1 VHSVAPTIVARVSS
15 STDFSLWVSIGAWQK
30 FVLER
35 NVSFLWPVDL
45 ASRDHSRLVDKN
57 PQTEVCATKWLRAP
71 VRSVLIFMKPLIT
84 AADLERVPQNG
95 ELAITEDT
103 LVTPLARDEAERR
116 GITFRVASAQRPE
129 PSSSAA
135 SGESAPEK
143 SARIVAIGADHGG
156 FELKQQLKGHLRDW
170 GYQVL
175 DLGTDSA
182 EAVDYP
188 DFAEAVG
195 NAVARGDAWL
205 GIVLDGAGIGSSIA
219 ANKVPGVRAALCYDR
234 ATARNSREHNDANV
248 LTLGAKLIAPEAARE
263 IVALW
268 LSTPFAGGRHQRR
281 VDKIR
286 SIEERSAK
294 K

>member
-1 VHSVAPTIVARVSS
+1 
-15 STDFSLWVSIGAWQK
+15 
-30 FVLER
+30 
-35 NVSFLWPVDL
+35 
-45 ASRDHSRLVDKN
+45 
-57 PQTEVCATKWLRAP
+57 
-71 VRSVLIFMKPLIT
+71 MKPLVT
-84 AADLERVPQNG
+84 VADLERVPQNG
-95 ELAITEDT
+95 ELAITDET
-103 LVTPLARDEAERR
+103 LITPLAREEAERR
-116 GITFRVASAQRPE
+116 GITFRIASTGERE

-143 SARIVAIGADHGG
+143 SARVVAIGADHGG
-156 FELKQQLKGHLRDW
+156 FELKQQLKEHLRDW

-182 EAVDYP
+182 QAVDYP

-195 NAVARGDAWL
+195 NAVARREAWL
-205 GIVLDGAGIGSSIA
+205 GIVLDSAGIGSSIA

-286 SIEERSAK
+286 NIEERSAK

>member
-1 VHSVAPTIVARVSS
+1 
-15 STDFSLWVSIGAWQK
+15 
-30 FVLER
+30 
-35 NVSFLWPVDL
+35 
-45 ASRDHSRLVDKN
+45 
-57 PQTEVCATKWLRAP
+57 
-71 VRSVLIFMKPLIT
+71 MKPVVT
-84 AADLERVPQNG
+84 ASDLEKVAQNG
-95 ELAITEDT
+95 EIAITPDT
-103 LVTPLARDEAERR
+103 LITPLAREEAERR
-116 GITFRVASAQRPE
+116 GITFRVVTSQARE
-129 PSSSAA
+129 PSSGAA
-135 SGESAPEK
+135 LKAAPAES

-156 FELKQQLKGHLRDW
+156 FELKEQLKGYLRDW
-170 GYQVL
+170 GYSFL

-182 EAVDYP
+182 AAVDYP

-195 NAVARGDAWL
+195 RTVARGDAWL
-205 GIVLDGAGIGSSIA
+205 GVVLDSAGIGSSIA

-248 LTLGAKLIAPEAARE
+248 LTLGAKLISQEAARE
-263 IVALW
+263 ILAVW

>member
-1 VHSVAPTIVARVSS
+1 
-15 STDFSLWVSIGAWQK
+15 
-30 FVLER
+30 
-35 NVSFLWPVDL
+35 
-45 ASRDHSRLVDKN
+45 
-57 PQTEVCATKWLRAP
+57 
-71 VRSVLIFMKPLIT
+71 MKPLIT

-103 LVTPLARDEAERR
+103 LITLLAREEAERR
-116 GITFRVASAQRPE
+116 GITFRISSASQPE
-129 PSSSAA
+129 LSSSAA
-135 SGESAPEK
+135 SAESSPEK
-143 SARIVAIGADHGG
+143 SDRVVAIGADHGG
-156 FELKQQLKGHLRDW
+156 FELKQQLKEYLRDW

-195 NAVARGDAWL
+195 NAVARGEAWL
-205 GIVLDGAGIGSSIA
+205 GIVLDSAGIGSSIA

-294 K
+294 H

>member
-1 VHSVAPTIVARVSS
+1 
-15 STDFSLWVSIGAWQK
+15 
-30 FVLER
+30 
-35 NVSFLWPVDL
+35 
-45 ASRDHSRLVDKN
+45 
-57 PQTEVCATKWLRAP
+57 
-71 VRSVLIFMKPLIT
+71 MKPLIT

-95 ELAITEDT
+95 ELAVTEDT
-103 LVTPLARDEAERR
+103 LITPLAREEAERR
-116 GITFRVASAQRPE
+116 GITFRMAPARAPG

-135 SGESAPEK
+135 PGESANEI
-143 SARIVAIGADHGG
+143 SARVVAIGADHGG

-170 GYQVL
+170 GYQVV
-175 DLGTDSA
+175 DLGTDGA
-182 EAVDYP
+182 ESVDYP

-195 NAVARGDAWL
+195 NAVARGEAWL
-205 GIVLDGAGIGSSIA
+205 GIALDSAGIGSSIA

>member
-1 VHSVAPTIVARVSS
+1 
-15 STDFSLWVSIGAWQK
+15 
-30 FVLER
+30 
-35 NVSFLWPVDL
+35 
-45 ASRDHSRLVDKN
+45 
-57 PQTEVCATKWLRAP
+57 
-71 VRSVLIFMKPLIT
+71 MKPLIT
-84 AADLERVPQNG
+84 AADLERVAQNG
-95 ELAITEDT
+95 EIAITDDT
-103 LVTPLARDEAERR
+103 LITPLAREDAERR
-116 GITFRVASAQRPE
+116 GITFRIASARE
-129 PSSSAA
+129 NAPSTGAA
-135 SGESAPEK
+135 SVESSPEK
-143 SARIVAIGADHGG
+143 SARVVAIGADHGG

-195 NAVARGDAWL
+195 NAVARGEAWL

-248 LTLGAKLIAPEAARE
+248 LTLGAKLISQEEARE
-263 IVALW
+263 ILAVW

-286 SIEERSAK
+286 NIEERHTK